1 MSKFFSKYKNFLFVL
16 IPFGFLWSIKPLMP
30 SWFFIPP
37 KSCLG
42 GCGSIEGM
50 IPFVGWINTGI
61 KFLKSYEI
69 FGLFTF
75 RELTRSISKGIDSV
89 LNFTEAI
96 FYNGFEN
103 LGIEPLPWIMLFGLA
118 IVYGLYLRGWR
129 LALLGGL
136 CFFYLALFSLR
147 GIYEL
152 SMETLS
158 AIAVSAPLSALIG
171 LLFGIVAA
179 KRKRFHNALWPVLN
193 VLQSLPHFSY
203 LIIVAIF
210 F

>member
-1 MSKFFSKYKNFLFVL
+1 MNRFFSKYKNFLFVL
-16 IPFGFLWSIKPLMP
+16 VPFGFLWAIKPLMP

-75 RELTRSISKGIDSV
+75 REFTRSISKGIDSV

-118 IVYGLYLRGWR
+118 NVYGLYLRGWR
-129 LALLGGL
+129 
-136 CFFYLALFSLR
+136 
-147 GIYEL
+147 
-152 SMETLS
+152 
-158 AIAVSAPLSALIG
+158 
-171 LLFGIVAA
+171 
-179 KRKRFHNALWPVLN
+179 
-193 VLQSLPHFSY
+193 
-203 LIIVAIF
+203 
-210 F
+210 